1 MESFRYHGLDNI
13 LDHCSTGRINMHEP
27 IEVMNQ
33 SQTMKTE
40 LTVLKHFV
48 VLSKS
53 ENISLIHILSRLRCL
68 LKEKLEKLIANNAFV
83 KRYVENVIKEWKSDI
98 AINDVLKDGLSE
110 CNYEKGDLFA
120 YDKLVE
126 ELECSQ
132 RGGSKLEEI
141 ERVLKDRQAH
151 HQQMTPEY
159 SKQMKIKLSDLFSEC
174 QNCSTRVKKHSV
186 EAQTTYK
193 VMDPKHLQI
202 LIDLSFKPKSS
213 YLEFS
218 NQFRE
223 MSDTIETSDTI
234 EVGETFAVFLSET
247 HDIEIPDT
255 IHTMFLNYLLTVN
268 MIKKE
273 MNYINNSLKQII
285 VYMNPKL
292 NTLDTLV
299 KSFTTIDNAVLDNAV
314 LDNEGLDNE
323 DLDNVGLNTVPEPMD
338 GEGLSENIVITDTG
352 ALDKFGAL
360 DVMDSIKKQF
370 TFF

>member
-1 MESFRYHGLDNI
+1 MESLRYYDLENI
-13 LDHCSTGRINMHEP
+13 LDHCSSGRINMHEP

-33 SQTMKTE
+33 SQSMKTE
-40 LTVLKHFV
+40 MTVLKHLV
-48 VLSKS
+48 ILSKS

-83 KRYVENVIKEWKSDI
+83 KHYIENVLKEWKSDI

-132 RGGSKLEEI
+132 KGGSKLSDI
-141 ERVLKDRQAH
+141 ERILKERQEQH
-151 HQQMTPEY
+151 KHMTPEY

-174 QNCSTRVKKHSV
+174 QNCSNRVKTQSV
-186 EAQTTYK
+186 EAQTTY
-193 VMDPKHLQI
+193 VAMDPKHLQI

-218 NQFRE
+218 NQFR
-223 MSDTIETSDTI
+223 DTN
-234 EVGETFAVFLSET
+234 ETFAIFLSET
-247 HDIEIPDT
+247 HGMEIPDT

-292 NTLDTLV
+292 DTLGKLV
-299 KSFTTIDNAVLDNAV
+299 KSFTVLDQEEEV
-314 LDNEGLDNE
+314 VDTIHEQL
-323 DLDNVGLNTVPEPMD
+323 D
-338 GEGLSENIVITDTG
+338 GEGLSDNLVIEG
-352 ALDKFGAL
+352 VSALDPQEL
-360 DVMDSIKKQF
+360 LDSIKDKF
-370 TFF
+370 AFF